1 MAFDTR
7 LTCTDQEQLC
17 PLVPQLGRRRV
28 PGSPSVRPSGR
39 QCRGALSQGTPPHP
53 PARKH
58 SEYSS
63 VDFSHLGR
71 EMRAG
76 GRGPTIQ
83 CFKASRLTC
92 VICISASALRML
104 REAARTDEAGCWGH
118 RAAGPARVLAR
129 GWPCG
134 WASLRRPPS
143 TDPHSGVP
151 GRLQEC
157 VPRSHS

>member
-1 MAFDTR
+1 M
-7 LTCTDQEQLC
+7 
-17 PLVPQLGRRRV
+17 
-28 PGSPSVRPSGR
+28 SPSWDGGECPAPHPSVPLGGSAGVRSPR
-39 QCRGALSQGTPPHP
+39 APPPHP

-134 WASLRRPPS
+134 WASLRHPPS

-157 VPRSHS
+157 VPQSHS